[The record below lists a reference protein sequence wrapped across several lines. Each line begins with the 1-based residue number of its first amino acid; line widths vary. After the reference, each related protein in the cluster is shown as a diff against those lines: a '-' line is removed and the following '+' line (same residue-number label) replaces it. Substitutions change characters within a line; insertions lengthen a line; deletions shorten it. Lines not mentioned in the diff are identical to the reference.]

1 MLYFYFCF
9 VVIVD
14 MDQKRFKQ
22 EVLPLRGQMMIYA
35 RRFFD
40 NKEDAEDVVQE
51 LFIKL
56 WYMREELSHYN
67 NLAALSVTIVKNLSI
82 NKLRLIQRETGE
94 LDGLQMTDE
103 ESSLHRQLEMRDQLN
118 HVMQIMDQ
126 LPNLQQSILRMKHVD
141 GYEVEEIAELTGST
155 PEAIRMNLSRGRKK
169 VKELFFNLEKNY
181 GGL

>member
-1 MLYFYFCF
+1 
-9 VVIVD
+9 
-14 MDQKRFKQ
+14 MDQLRFKQ
-22 EVLPLRGQMMIYA
+22 EVLPLRGQMLIYA

-40 NKEDAEDVVQE
+40 NKEDAEDIVQE
-51 LFIKL
+51 LFLKL
-56 WYMREELSHYN
+56 WYMRNELSDYN

-82 NKLRLIQRETGE
+82 NKLRVLQREPGN

-103 ESSLHRQLEMRDQLN
+103 ETSLYHQLEMKDQLN
-118 HVMQIMDQ
+118 HVMQIISQ
-126 LPNLQQSILRMKHVD
+126 LPDLQQSILRMKHIE

-181 GGL
+181 V